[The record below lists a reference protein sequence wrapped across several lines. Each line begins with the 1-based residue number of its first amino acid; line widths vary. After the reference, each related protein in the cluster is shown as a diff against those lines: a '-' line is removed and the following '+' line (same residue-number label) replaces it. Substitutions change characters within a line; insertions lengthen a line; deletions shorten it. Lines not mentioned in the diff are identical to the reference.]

1 MIFHEEQLCT
11 CSLDFSF
18 PCQQVFQSVKTFG
31 KFCCSIWINVSMA
44 ERRQMVAVVTSA
56 APLPIFLAGHFAS
69 DQINVHLLFRCLP
82 LILGVLSPNSSAQQQ
97 INSMATAP
105 PFCTISLS
113 SSSLML
119 LLSLFSAFPQ
129 TVSRRSLTLTCT

>member
-1 MIFHEEQLCT
+1 
-11 CSLDFSF
+11 
-18 PCQQVFQSVKTFG
+18 
-31 KFCCSIWINVSMA
+31 
-44 ERRQMVAVVTSA
+44 MVAVATSA

-82 LILGVLSPNSSAQQQ
+82 LVLGVLSPNSSAQQQ

-113 SSSLML
+113 SSLML
-119 LLSLFSAFPQ
+119 LLSLFSAFPSDCRATLSHFNVHLMPDGPRLQ
-129 TVSRRSLTLTCT
+129 LDVDEIILTLWHVLVLAGMCRIAFLKLKTAI